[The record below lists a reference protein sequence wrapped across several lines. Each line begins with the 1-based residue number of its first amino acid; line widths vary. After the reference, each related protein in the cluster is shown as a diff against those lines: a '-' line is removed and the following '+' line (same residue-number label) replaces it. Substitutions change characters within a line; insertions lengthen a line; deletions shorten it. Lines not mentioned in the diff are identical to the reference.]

1 MLEVVTPEQQKF
13 TSENGIKLAVV
24 FQKLKDKKRILILI
38 PHVEF
43 KQYEDLSLPKFLHGV
58 IISFFVFFSTREH
71 SGMVFVNNWLRNL
84 RA

>member
-13 TSENGIKLAVV
+13 TSENEIKLVAV
-24 FQKLKDKKRILILI
+24 FQKTKGQVKDFILCYLI

-58 IISFFVFFSTREH
+58 IISFFVFFQRENT
-71 SGMVFVNNWLRNL
+71 VEWCL
-84 RA
+84 

>member
-24 FQKLKDKKRILILI
+24 FQELKDKKRILILCYLI

-58 IISFFVFFSTREH
+58 IISFFVFFFNARTQWN
-71 SGMVFVNNWLRNL
+71 GVCK
-84 RA
+84 